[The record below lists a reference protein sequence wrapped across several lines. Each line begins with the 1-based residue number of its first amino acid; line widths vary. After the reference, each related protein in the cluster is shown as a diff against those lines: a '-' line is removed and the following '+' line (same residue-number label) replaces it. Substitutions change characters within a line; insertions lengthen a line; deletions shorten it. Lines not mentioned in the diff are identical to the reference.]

1 MTPDILSQ
9 TVHLKDK
16 TFCNPAEPGLA
27 ETFPMAGKT
36 LFWLQ
41 SVATVLPFAPPGLL
55 LIATFLQL
63 RQSPVHRML
72 SVLKDEIRTLAKPAG
87 SSSQMK
93 QTSKDPFESNFRT
106 ALERARRDGRNLK
119 PMLDQLCGYLE
130 CLDLE
135 HQTIREIFTGILVR
149 TQLAVLFAAGL
160 TLIAQSTGLTTT
172 PDIRQTTISAI
183 GSGCL
188 LITMIILPL
197 RALSLAYRSLDIP
210 GNGTGYLV
218 INWIKTGRWRQDA
231 NAATSATFD
240 ETRESTEES
249 IKLPEILA
257 ATIESLRRTSRKN
270 MKYAENLI
278 SVYEI
283 LALAP
288 ATAILVT
295 GNLF

>member
-1 MTPDILSQ
+1 
-9 TVHLKDK
+9 
-16 TFCNPAEPGLA
+16 
-27 ETFPMAGKT
+27 
-36 LFWLQ
+36 
-41 SVATVLPFAPPGLL
+41 
-55 LIATFLQL
+55 
-63 RQSPVHRML
+63 ML